1 MKARIKDNAESQAK
15 ELPFPKLMKDATGDL
30 IVLMTAI
37 DIRSNRDLSIGMG
50 VVIIPDEY
58 HEMGE
63 ISQNWIID
71 TFEDLASNVTI
82 ELNND

>member
-15 ELPFPKLMKDATGDL
+15 ELPFPKLMKDAKSDL

-37 DIRSNRDLSIGMG
+37 DIRSNRDLSRGMG
-50 VVIIPDEY
+50 VVIIPNKY
-58 HEMGE
+58 HAIGE
-63 ISQNWIID
+63 AGQNWIMES
-71 TFEDLASNVTI
+71 FEDLASNVTI